1 MPYEIK
7 KVRNKSCYKLINKE
21 NKHVFSKCGSL
32 KNVKK
37 QMQLLNAIKYNK
49 NFKPNKTKTK
59 TKKHQINL
67 RKTKKF
73 KIIDIRKP

>member
-1 MPYEIK
+1 MPYVIR
-7 KVRNKSCYKLINKE
+7 KVRNKSCYKLIN
-21 NKHVFSKCGSL
+21 NKNRHVFSKCSSL

-49 NFKPNKTKTK
+49 NFKPNKTKK
-59 TKKHQINL
+59 NQINL

-73 KIIDIRKP
+73 KVIDIKKT